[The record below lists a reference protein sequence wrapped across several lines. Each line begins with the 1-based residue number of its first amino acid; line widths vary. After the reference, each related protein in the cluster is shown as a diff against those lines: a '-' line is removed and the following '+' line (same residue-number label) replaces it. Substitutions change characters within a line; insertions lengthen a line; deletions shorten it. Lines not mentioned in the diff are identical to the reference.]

1 MMAGDGKLRY
11 QLGRLF
17 DPEFNMELGQRYLRH
32 LLRTPELGGNLAFAA
47 AAYNAGEGA
56 LAKWTLRDDALMFMA
71 TIPYTETREYVER
84 VLYNVSAYR
93 LRLGQSPAELEDLAQ
108 NRFPIY
114 RPQDQGGQIGTVGTR
129 W

>member
-1 MMAGDGKLRY
+1 VAY
-11 QLGRLF
+11 
-17 DPEFNMELGQRYLRH
+17 
-32 LLRTPELGGNLAFAA
+32 AA

-56 LAKWTLRDDALMFMA
+56 LAKRHLRDDALMFLA

-93 LRLGQSPAELEDLAQ
+93 LRLGQTPTELDDLAQ
-108 NRFPIY
+108 NRFPTY
-114 RPQDQGGQIGTVGTR
+114 RPQDQGAQIGTVGTR